1 MLCAEDACRRMTS
14 TQTLERGGGVKG
26 SALRSS
32 GADWLKAM
40 LIVAGA
46 AVAIVAPAHHSFSM
60 FDSDHQIKISGEVT
74 KFDWTNPHIY
84 IFVKGGEAGKE
95 SQAWTIEGASPGI
108 LNRIG
113 WKFNMIKSGD
123 KVTMVIAP
131 LRSGEAGGLL
141 KEIKL
146 PDGRIFNNGGFA
158 GPSTISLKDDP

>member
-1 MLCAEDACRRMTS
+1 MKELS
-14 TQTLERGGGVKG
+14 LRGAGTDLLT
-26 SALRSS
+26 AL
-32 GADWLKAM
+32 L
-40 LIVAGA
+40 LVAGA

-95 SQAWTIEGASPGI
+95 PQAWTIEGASPGI

-113 WKFNMIKSGD
+113 WKFNMIKQGD
-123 KVTMVIAP
+123 RITMVIAP

-158 GPSTISLKDDP
+158 GPSTISLKDEP

>member
-1 MLCAEDACRRMTS
+1 M
-14 TQTLERGGGVKG
+14 KG
-26 SALRSS
+26 TANL
-32 GADWLKAM
+32 AA
-40 LIVAGA
+40 AA
-46 AVAIVAPAHHSFSM
+46 AVVALLGAGIGHAHHSFAM
-60 FDSDHQIKISGEVT
+60 FDHEHQIRISGEIT

-84 IFVKGGEAGKE
+84 LFLTGGEQGKE
-95 SQAWTIEGASPGI
+95 SKAWTIEGASPGI
-108 LNRIG
+108 LNRVG

-158 GPSTISLKDDP
+158 GPSTISLQDTP